1 MADLERFKLSNIIY
15 ESDKFGYK
23 EFFTHLDN
31 FGSMVRSCAS
41 GFYLEDMID
50 SKLHR
55 STSKQGSV
63 PSFLLL
69 DPDFAG
75 GAPMIEATNSDAPM
89 QGSEAAG
96 EEEDDNASV
105 NATCVGSAA
114 TGSTFTLGVHKIAY
128 KDLPPAA
135 LKLDALLYN
144 IFKLSIKGSKQA
156 LLQNVSFPSYVQA
169 VIVLVKHMDMSRMSR
184 MGQAFSALD
193 NLTFNGDVHRFQ
205 TDFISVKRELDSTQA
220 TITHLIMSQLM
231 KTFEGKSKAVQFK
244 IAEDF
249 NKMDVN
255 SPEVNLYDMVQGYC
269 SDLATVGDSKPH
281 MVGVVTCTVCQ
292 SNAHESAECPACKQL
307 ARELN
312 EAN

>member
-1 MADLERFKLSNIIY
+1 MADLERSKLSNIVY
-15 ESDKFGYK
+15 ESAKFGWR
-23 EFFTHLDN
+23 EFFIHLDN

-75 GAPMIEATNSDAPM
+75 GAPMIEATNSDAPI
-89 QGSEAAG
+89 QGSEESG
-96 EEEDDNASV
+96 EPAPVEDDNASV
-105 NATCVGSAA
+105 NATCVGSAT

-128 KDLPPAA
+128 KDLPLAA

-156 LLQNVSFPSYVQA
+156 LLQNVTFPSYVQA
-169 VIVLVKHMDMSRMSR
+169 VIVLVKHMDMSKMARI
-184 MGQAFSALD
+184 GHAFSELD

-205 TDFISVKRELDSTQA
+205 TEFISVKRELDSTQA

-231 KTFEGKSKAVQFK
+231 KAFEGKSKAVQFK

-269 SDLATVGDSKPH
+269 ADLETVG
-281 MVGVVTCTVCQ
+281 V
-292 SNAHESAECPACKQL
+292 
-307 ARELN
+307 
-312 EAN
+312 